1 MLSIGQRT
9 ISKEMALEIVKIW
22 LTTAFGGGRQLARVR
37 QLE

>member
-1 MLSIGQRT
+1 
-9 ISKEMALEIVKIW
+9 MALEIVKIW